1 MKKIQLLT
9 LAALTLITV
18 LGYAYIFGDSGFII
32 QSRLKKNLVSMN
44 MQIKELERENQ
55 LLNQKVLSV
64 SSAET
69 LSEIETEQ
77 SDIPQGKSII
87 LKFENN
93 LEEISEENLKSDV
106 DVDLF
111 ELRSLYMVTMLF
123 ISLVAVTLSVYLS
136 DSKKFTGKIKEQ
148 TLN

>member
-9 LAALTLITV
+9 LAALTLITA